1 MRERLLTLARRFQT
15 LLNQYRNQPNPYWIR
30 PPRVPG
36 STFVTPV
43 TALTYSAVFA
53 CMRVIAETLAMLQW
67 QIIERRADGT
77 SYNRPDHP
85 VAYLLNVRPNGDVPA
100 MIFREQIVMQ
110 MLSWGNAYAEI
121 QYGNGGYPVALWQI
135 PSDRVLVRRDE
146 STQELR
152 YDVMGDVG
160 ADYKTL
166 RADQILHWRNV
177 GVDGV
182 MGLSTVAL
190 AANTISFGMEMD
202 SFGAHYYQNAPFL
215 SGWMEY
221 PGKLPDRARTD
232 AMSKSF
238 KDRYA
243 GWGKAG
249 EIAILE
255 QGMQF
260 KQLSMPMRDAE
271 FLSSRTFQLQEVCRW
286 FRVPQHKIGVL
297 EEASYANIEALE
309 IDCFNE
315 TFLPTCTRLEQ
326 EIDYKLLAGAVR
338 ASKFSSKHSLTPILK
353 GDLKT
358 RSEAYAVGLRY
369 GWWSINDVRQMED
382 LNVIPGGD
390 LRTVQLN
397 TVPLQQFQD
406 LADVKL
412 EQAELD
418 AEYRQE
424 QIKQLE
430 LANEAGE
437 QALTEPADEPAPA
450 IPPDDSNAG
459 GAQEF
464 EPSQAGDAADDDTR
478 AATQALNRAEQRAK
492 LLEISRRGNGTS
504 PHAAGNPRNDT
515 PLAGNTKHG
524 YHYNDKPKPAR
535 PFSPERRQRSG

>member
-1 MRERLLTLARRFQT
+1 MKERILQFARRF
-15 LLNQYRNQPNPYWIR
+15 LNQYRNQPNPFWIR
-30 PPRVPG
+30 PRPVPG

-43 TALTYSAVFA
+43 SALTYSAVFA

-67 QIIERRADGT
+67 QVIERRSDGT

-85 VAYLLNVRPNGDVPA
+85 VAYLLNVRPNSDVSA
-100 MIFREQIVMQ
+100 MVFREQIVMQ

-121 QYGNGGYPVALWQI
+121 QLGNGGYPVALWQI
-135 PSDRVLVRRDE
+135 PSERVYVRRDE
-146 STQELR
+146 SSGELL
-152 YDVMGDVG
+152 YDVTSDRGG
-160 ADYKTL
+160 YRTL

-202 SFGAHYYQNAPFL
+202 AFGAHYYQNAPFL
-215 SGWMEY
+215 SGWMEF
-221 PGKLPDRARTD
+221 PGKLPDRQRTD

-238 KDRYA
+238 REKYA

-255 QGMQF
+255 GGMQF

-297 EEASYANIEALE
+297 EEASYSNIEALE

-326 EIDYKLLAGAVR
+326 EIDYKVLSGAVR
-338 ASKFSSKHSLTPILK
+338 ASKFSSKHVLTPILK

-358 RSEAYAVGLRY
+358 RAEAYAVGLRY
-369 GWWSINDVRQMED
+369 GWWSINEVRQMED

-397 TVPLQQFQD
+397 TVPLEQFAA

-412 EQAELD
+412 EQAKLD
-418 AEYRQE
+418 AAYRE
-424 QIKQLE
+424 QQIEQLE
-430 LANEAGE
+430 LANDAGE
-437 QALTEPADEPAPA
+437 QAMNEPDPADAPDAVNGEPS
-450 IPPDDSNAG
+450 DAG
-459 GAQEF
+459 GAQPF
-464 EPSQAGDAADDDTR
+464 EPSQAAGGAEDDTR
-478 AATQALNRAEQRAK
+478 AATQVNRLAEHRAT
-492 LLEISRRGNGTS
+492 LLEISRRRDGTS
-504 PHAAGNPRNDT
+504 PHGAGGPRSNT
-515 PLAGNTKHG
+515 PLAGNTEHG
-524 YHYNDKPKPAR
+524 THYNHDKPKPPVSRA
-535 PFSPERRQRSG
+535 SIRQRSG